1 MQGKPARILVR
12 VRVLVVLVWVTVA
25 ATAVLSQPIATTAAT
40 RPLFVPLLDTP
51 RSNGPPAVV
60 LRTKDGL
67 YRAVHY
73 VMKWNQ
79 NIKNWV
85 TVSPDLTQVN
95 LPGSPGY
102 GVDGITALAEQDGHW
117 YVGTLTG
124 QIEVR
129 TADQPWT
136 VSTSGLPP
144 RTVTAIAIDPNDPGG
159 QLAVVGLD
167 GYSSATPEHPG
178 HVYVTLDGGGDWFN
192 ISGNLPDA
200 PVQAIEFSTSSRSA
214 NKNAPGLPLLQVKVG
229 GLWFIMAGK
238 GHWNQVS

>member
-1 MQGKPARILVR
+1 MPGKPSMLVR
-12 VRVLVVLVWVTVA
+12 VKVLVVLVWVMLVA
-25 ATAVLSQPIATTAAT
+25 AVVLSQPITTTAAT
-40 RPLFVPLLDTP
+40 RRALFVPLLDTP

-79 NIKNWV
+79 NIENWV
-85 TVSPDLTQVN
+85 PVSPDLTQVN

-102 GVDGITALAEQDGHW
+102 GVDGITALAEQGGHW

-124 QIEVR
+124 QIEVKS
-129 TADQPWT
+129 ANQPWT
-136 VSTSGLPP
+136 VRTSGLPS
-144 RTVTAIAIDPNDPGG
+144 RTVTATAIDPNDPGG
-159 QLAVVGLD
+159 QIAVVGFD
-167 GYSSATPEHPG
+167 GYSSATPENPG
-178 HVYVTLDGGGDWFN
+178 HVYVSLDGGGAWFN

-200 PVQAIEFSTSSRSA
+200 PVQSIKFSTSSRSA
-214 NKNAPGLPLLQVKVG
+214 NKNAPGLRLLQVKVG
-229 GLWFIMAGK
+229 GFWFIMTGK